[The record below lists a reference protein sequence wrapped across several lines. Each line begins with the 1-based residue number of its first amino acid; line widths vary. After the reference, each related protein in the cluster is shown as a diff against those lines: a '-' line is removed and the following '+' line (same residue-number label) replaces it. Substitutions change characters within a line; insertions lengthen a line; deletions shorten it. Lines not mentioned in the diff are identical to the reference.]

1 MVATKKMSGL
11 KAGLEKARGPVPVLN
26 QKPSAAAAIP
36 VKEAGVRENRQ
47 DREIL
52 SAWLPAEFKHRI
64 RQIQGNIPDRKIQTQ
79 DLVAEALNDLFEKYG
94 VERVKL

>member
-1 MVATKKMSGL
+1 MPATKKMSGL
-11 KAGLEKARGPVPVLN
+11 KAGLEKARGPVAVLDK
-26 QKPSAAAAIP
+26 KPSAASAVP
-36 VKEAGVRENRQ
+36 VKEAGVRENRL

-64 RQIQGNIPDRKIQTQ
+64 RQIQGKIPDRKIQTQ
-79 DLVAEALNDLFEKYG
+79 DLVAEALNDLFEKYD